1 MRPPRL
7 GRGMATRQT
16 IRLDG
21 SSLRVD
27 DVVASARDGARAEL
41 DEACRPRLEASRRV
55 VEDLLESDRPVYG
68 ITTGYGELARVRID
82 PDDNEALQRN
92 LVRSHAAGVGEPL
105 PADVVRAAMLIRA
118 NTLAKGYSG
127 VRERVITTLLDM
139 LNAGVHP
146 VVPAK
151 GSLGASGDLAPLAH
165 LALPMIGEGRAV
177 YDGRPMAGAEAMKA
191 AGIDTLTLQAKE
203 GLALLNGTA
212 FMAALGS
219 LSLDDGWSLLLDAQ
233 VAGAMSLEALL
244 GTDQAFRPEVGDL
257 RPHPGQV
264 CVAQNVWA
272 LTRESEIMASHR
284 TSDHR
289 VQDAYT
295 LRCMPQVLG
304 AALDTLAYAE
314 EVVTTE
320 LNSVTDN
327 PLILPD
333 GDVVSAGN
341 FHGQPL
347 AQAMDYLAIAL
358 SEVASMAERRIDRML
373 DSHRS
378 ELPPFLVKEEGLN
391 SGFMVAQYTAAALV
405 SENKVLSHPASVD
418 SIPTSANQ
426 EDHVSMGMMSGLK
439 LRSVVENSTL
449 VVAIEYMTAAQALD
463 LRRPLT
469 PGRGSA
475 AARDAVRDEVA
486 HLNEDRVLS
495 PDVDAVRGLMRAG
508 AIRRAVASAGVTL
521 FRRPEP
527 RRPTRAD

>member
-1 MRPPRL
+1 M
-7 GRGMATRQT
+7 GARQT

-21 SSLRVD
+21 SSLTIE
-27 DVVASARDGARAEL
+27 DVVAVARDGARVEL
-41 DEACRPRLEASRRV
+41 DDSCRPRLAASRKV
-55 VEDLLESDRPVYG
+55 VDGLLESDRAVYG
-68 ITTGYGELARVRID
+68 ITTGYGELARIRID

-92 LVRSHAAGVGEPL
+92 LVRSHAVGVGDPL
-105 PADVVRAAMLIRA
+105 PTDVVRAAMLIRA

-127 VRERVITTLLDM
+127 VREAVVTTLLDM

-146 VVPAK
+146 IVPAK

-165 LALPMIGEGRAV
+165 LTLPMVGEGRAE
-177 YDGRPMAGAEAMKA
+177 YDGNLVPGAKAMTA
-191 AGIDTLTLQAKE
+191 AGVDTMTLQAKE

-212 FMAALGS
+212 FMAALGA
-219 LSLDDGWSLLLDAQ
+219 LAIDDGWSLLLDAQ

-244 GTDQAFRPEVGDL
+244 GTDQAFRAEVGDL

-264 CVAQNVWA
+264 TVANNVWA

-284 TSDHR
+284 ASDHR

-304 AALDTLAYAE
+304 AALDTLAFAE
-314 EVVTTE
+314 SVVTTE

-333 GDVVSAGN
+333 GDSVSAGN

-347 AQAMDYLAIAL
+347 AQAMDYLAIAV
-358 SEVASMAERRIDRML
+358 SEVASMAERRTDRML

-378 ELPPFLVKEEGLN
+378 ELPPFLVEEEGLN
-391 SGFMVAQYTAAALV
+391 SGFMVTQYTAAALV
-405 SENKVLSHPASVD
+405 SENKILSHPASVD

-426 EDHVSMGMMSGLK
+426 EDHVSMGMTAGLK
-439 LRSVVENSTL
+439 LQTVVENASL
-449 VVAIEYMTAAQALD
+449 VVAIEYLAAAQALD
-463 LRRPLT
+463 LRKPMG
-469 PGRGSA
+469 PGLGSA
-475 AARDAVRDEVA
+475 AALGVIREEVA
-486 HLNEDRVLS
+486 HLTEDRVLS
-495 PDVDAVRGLMRAG
+495 PDVEAVRGLMRAG
-508 AIRRAVASAGVTL
+508 AIRKAVAGAGVTL

-527 RRPTRAD
+527 RRPTRVD